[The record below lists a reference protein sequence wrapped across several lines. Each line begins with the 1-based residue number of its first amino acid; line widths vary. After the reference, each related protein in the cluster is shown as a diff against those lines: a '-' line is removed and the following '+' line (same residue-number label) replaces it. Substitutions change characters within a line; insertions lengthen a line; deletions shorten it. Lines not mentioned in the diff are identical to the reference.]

1 MAEATSQARR
11 PMRISDAVLALALV
25 ALLTPGAARAQDPP
39 GEISAPAT
47 IASCL
52 VPGCDGTKFI
62 ADAIDG
68 AQRELRIQFY
78 NFTSAPIAAAI
89 IRAQTRGVDVA
100 LLLDKI
106 SPCQKGAAADLI
118 TSAGIPVMIDSTVRI
133 AHNKVVVIDRARVIE
148 GSFNASEAAM
158 KNAENTNLV
167 AAPAIAEAYR
177 AQWERRAALSV
188 PYVDRSHSCR
198 AKTRLAGDDR
208 RGPPGPP
215 SALRLAANHS
225 ANRF

>member
-1 MAEATSQARR
+1 
-11 PMRISDAVLALALV
+11 MRISNPLLALSLL
-25 ALLTPGAARAQDPP
+25 ALLSPGAARAQDRPAQ
-39 GEISAPAT
+39 IWATPAT

-62 ADAIDG
+62 SDAIDG

-78 NFTSAPIAAAI
+78 SFTSAPIAAAI
-89 IRAQTRGVDVA
+89 VRAQTRGVDVA
-100 LLLDKI
+100 VLLDKT
-106 SPCQKGAAADLI
+106 SPCQRGAAADEVKA
-118 TSAGIPVMIDSTVRI
+118 AGIPVAIDSSVRI

-148 GSFNASEAAM
+148 GSFNASVAAM

-198 AKTRLAGDDR
+198 TSIRDAGVHR
-208 RGPPGPP
+208 HGQPNPL
-215 SALRLAANHS
+215 SAVMLAANHS
-225 ANRF
+225 AHRF

>member
-1 MAEATSQARR
+1 
-11 PMRISDAVLALALV
+11 V
-25 ALLTPGAARAQDPP
+25 ALLSPGAARAQHPP

-106 SPCQKGAAADLI
+106 SPCQKGAAADQI
-118 TSAGIPVMIDSTVRI
+118 TSAGIPVMIDSMVRI

-148 GSFNASEAAM
+148 GSFNASAAAM

-177 AQWERRAALSV
+177 AQWERRAALSE

-198 AKTRLAGDDR
+198 ARTRVAGDDR
-208 RGPPGPP
+208 RGQPSLQ
-215 SALRLAANHS
+215 SALMVAANHS
-225 ANRF
+225 ADRF